1 MLENISTVCDSKFAS
16 PEVTVQSIGHFHLNN
31 LQIVNEQPH
40 GTVATH
46 CPLGGRSAEGN
57 FKALL
62 IQPETSV
69 SPELFSYPLYVLRVF
84 FIYLPHIKIV
94 VTIYK
99 CIHVD
104 RPFVFS
110 KTRNKIFYGVW
121 YVIYHE
127 QKRSVCVFPVLFY
140 HLLGMIL
147 QPCRETK

>member
-1 MLENISTVCDSKFAS
+1 MSSHMPLW
-16 PEVTVQSIGHFHLNN
+16 P
-31 LQIVNEQPH
+31 
-40 GTVATH
+40 GTV
-46 CPLGGRSAEGN
+46 PLEVCQHREISGDS

-110 KTRNKIFYGVW
+110 KTRNKIFYRVW
-121 YVIYHE
+121 YIIYHE

>member
-1 MLENISTVCDSKFAS
+1 MALWPCTVPLEVCQHREISGDS
-16 PEVTVQSIGHFHLNN
+16 
-31 LQIVNEQPH
+31 
-40 GTVATH
+40 
-46 CPLGGRSAEGN
+46 

-94 VTIYK
+94 MTIYK
-99 CIHVD
+99 CIHVG

-127 QKRSVCVFPVLFY
+127 QKRSVCVFLVLFY

-147 QPCRETK
+147 QPGRETKERKLGE